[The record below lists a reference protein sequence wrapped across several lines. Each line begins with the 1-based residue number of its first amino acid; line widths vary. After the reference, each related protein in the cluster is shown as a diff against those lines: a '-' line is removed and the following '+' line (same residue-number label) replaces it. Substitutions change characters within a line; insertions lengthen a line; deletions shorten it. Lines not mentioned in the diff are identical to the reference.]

1 MAEEK
6 KHYIYVSN
14 TLVEVSEEVYL
25 AYYQEDRRRRTADE
39 KEQRNGT
46 VSYDNLDTVELS
58 GAERF
63 ADRTAVSVEDA
74 AIDRIM
80 ADKLHRCID
89 RLPRE
94 DRALIRALFF
104 DGLSERKYAE
114 KLGIHHMTVH
124 NRKVAILRTLKKLM
138 KMQKKFG
145 ANTP

>member
-1 MAEEK
+1 M
-6 KHYIYVSN
+6 
-14 TLVEVSEEVYL
+14 EVSEEVYL
-25 AYYQEDRRRRTADE
+25 AYYQEDRRRRTVDE

-46 VSYDNLDTVELS
+46 VSYDDLDTVELS

-63 ADRTAVSVEDA
+63 ADRTTVSVEDA

-89 RLPRE
+89 RLPKE

-124 NRKVAILRTLKKLM
+124 SRKVAILGKLKK
-138 KMQKKFG
+138 F
-145 ANTP
+145 

>member
-6 KHYIYVSN
+6 KYYIYVSN

-25 AYYQEDRRRRTADE
+25 AYYQEDRRRRTVDE

-46 VSYDNLDTVELS
+46 VSYDDLDTVELS

-104 DGLSERKYAE
+104 DGLSERKYAALID
-114 KLGIHHMTVH
+114 KPQRTVH
-124 NRKVAILRTLKKLM
+124 DHKVAALRKLKKFW
-138 KMQKKFG
+138 KNQK
-145 ANTP
+145 

>member
-6 KHYIYVSN
+6 KYYIYVSN

-46 VSYDNLDTVELS
+46 VSYDDLDTVELS

-104 DGLSERKYAE
+104 DGLSERKYAALID
-114 KLGIHHMTVH
+114 KPQRTVH
-124 NRKVAILRTLKKLM
+124 DHKVAALRKLKKFW
-138 KMQKKFG
+138 KNQK
-145 ANTP
+145 

>member
-6 KHYIYVSN
+6 KYYIYVSS
-14 TLVEVSEEVYL
+14 TPVEVTEEVYL
-25 AYYQEDRRRRTADE
+25 AYYQEDRRRRTVDE

-63 ADRTAVSVEDA
+63 ADRTAISVEEA
-74 AIDRIM
+74 AIDRVI

-89 RLPRE
+89 QLPRE
-94 DRALIRALFF
+94 DRALIQALFF

-124 NRKVAILRTLKKLM
+124 SRKVAILGKLKKFL
-138 KMQKKFG
+138 KS
-145 ANTP
+145 

>member
-6 KHYIYVSN
+6 KYYIYVSN

-46 VSYDNLDTVELS
+46 VSYDDLDTVELS
-58 GAERF
+58 GSERF

-104 DGLSERKYAE
+104 DGLSERKYAALID
-114 KLGIHHMTVH
+114 KPQRTVH
-124 NRKVAILRTLKKLM
+124 DHKVAALRKLKKFW
-138 KMQKKFG
+138 KNQK
-145 ANTP
+145 